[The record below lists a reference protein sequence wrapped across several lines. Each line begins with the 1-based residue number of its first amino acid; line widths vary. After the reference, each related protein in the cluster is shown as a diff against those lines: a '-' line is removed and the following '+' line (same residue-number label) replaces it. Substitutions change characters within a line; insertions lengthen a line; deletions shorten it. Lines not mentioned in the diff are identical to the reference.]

1 MTRSL
6 LSRPTPT
13 HGTPAERDPWLVRP
27 ETRPTARIRL
37 FCFTYAGG
45 GASIY
50 RPWTRELPPEVE
62 LCAIQLPGRESRLLE
77 EPYAEMTALVDQL
90 SAALDPYLDLPFAFF
105 GHSMGAL
112 VAFEMA
118 REIRGRRGLS
128 PVHLFV
134 SGHAAPQIRRRRAPV
149 HQLPDAAFVEAIR
162 RLNGT
167 PEQVLE
173 NAELMA
179 IVLPALRADL
189 ALCETYT
196 YVSAAPLS
204 CPISAFG
211 GLADSEVGYD
221 DLRAWQAETT
231 GPFRLRLFPGDHFY
245 LRDERT
251 ALLDSIG
258 QTLRQRIDRPARLT
272 VGV

>member
-1 MTRSL
+1 MTRPML
-6 LSRPTPT
+6 YCPTPAHRAPT
-13 HGTPAERDPWLVRP
+13 ERDPWLIRP
-27 ETRPTARIRL
+27 ETRPTARLRL

-62 LCAIQLPGRESRLLE
+62 LCVIQLPGRESRLLE
-77 EPYAEMTALVDQL
+77 EPYTEMSALVEQL
-90 SAALDPYLDLPFAFF
+90 SAALDRYLDIPFAFF

-112 VAFEMA
+112 VAFELA
-118 REIRGRRGLS
+118 REIRRRRGLS
-128 PVHLFV
+128 LVHLFV
-134 SGHAAPQIRRRRAPV
+134 SGHVAPSIQRRRAPV
-149 HQLPDAAFVEAIR
+149 HQLPASEFVEAIR

-173 NAELMA
+173 NAELMEL
-179 IVLPALRADL
+179 VLPALRADL

-196 YVSAAPLS
+196 YVDEAPLG

-211 GLADSEVGYD
+211 GLADAEVGYD
-221 DLRAWQAETT
+221 DLRAWQSQTT
-231 GPFRLRLFPGDHFY
+231 GQFRLRLFPGDHFY
-245 LRDERT
+245 LRDERP
-251 ALLDSIG
+251 ALLAAIC
-258 QTLRQRIDRPARLT
+258 QTIRQSFDLPVHVP

>member
-6 LSRPTPT
+6 LSRPAATDRAQT
-13 HGTPAERDPWLVRP
+13 ARDPWLVRP
-27 ETRPTARIRL
+27 EIRPTARLRL

-50 RPWTRELPPEVE
+50 RPWTRERPPEVE
-62 LCAIQLPGRESRLLE
+62 FCAIQLPGRESRLLE
-77 EPYAEMTALVDQL
+77 EPFTEMAALVQEL
-90 SAALDPYLDLPFAFF
+90 GPALDPYLDLPFAFF

-118 REIRGRRGLS
+118 HEIRRRRGLS
-128 PVHLFV
+128 PIHLFV

-149 HQLPDAAFVEAIR
+149 HQLSDAAFVEAIR
-162 RLNGT
+162 QLNGT

-173 NAELMA
+173 NAELIA
-179 IVLPALRADL
+179 LVLPALRADL

-196 YVSAAPLS
+196 YGNSAPLG

-211 GLADSEVGYD
+211 GLADSEVRYD
-221 DLRAWQAETT
+221 DLRAWQA
-231 GPFRLRLFPGDHFY
+231 
-245 LRDERT
+245 
-251 ALLDSIG
+251 
-258 QTLRQRIDRPARLT
+258 
-272 VGV
+272 

>member
-6 LSRPTPT
+6 LSRPTATDRAPT
-13 HGTPAERDPWLVRP
+13 ARDPWLVRP
-27 ETRPTARIRL
+27 EIRPTARLRL

-77 EPYAEMTALVDQL
+77 EPYTEMAALVEQL

-118 REIRGRRGLS
+118 RAIRRRRGLS

-149 HQLPDAAFVEAIR
+149 HQLPDAAFVETIR
-162 RLNGT
+162 QLNGT

-179 IVLPALRADL
+179 LVLPALRADL

-196 YVSAAPLS
+196 YGNSAPLG

-211 GLADSEVGYD
+211 GLADSEVRYD

-245 LRDERT
+245 LRDERA
-251 ALLDSIG
+251 ALLDAIG
-258 QTLRQRIDRPARLT
+258 QTIRQSIDLPARLQ